1 MKIFNDLL
9 KYLDIRNVLRVL
21 KFFHLTKIEPACDT
35 RTEEIIMYAG
45 DQMHQLLLTLA

>member
-9 KYLDIRNVLRVL
+9 KYLDIMNVLRV
-21 KFFHLTKIEPACDT
+21 FECFHLTIFDPACDT

-45 DQMHQLLLTLA
+45 YQMHQLLLTLA